1 MANLD
6 KKIQELEKALNE
18 ITPIFKEFSKG
29 VKSNGSK
36 GILIDTSQD
45 AMEDLYS
52 KLDELTSKIIGDTSG
67 TGTAGSYGANYNG
80 FRNTSEAFDS
90 LMGKAYGISDSFNY
104 MESQMRT
111 LNTTIGDVTSVL
123 NRAFD
128 AITGFTTS
136 LSNVSTITGS
146 ESSGKSQSVNPY
158 DGKLNAIIEE
168 IASFH
173 TDFNGNYAS
182 RNLSSTATA
191 SLVELQNLRT
201 EQELRDRKYKQEIR
215 KPKDERDNEFIK
227 KYEEERKREDQYNKE
242 YSRRRENDW
251 SWREFGKGAI
261 SLVEGVSKNFI
272 SNEPVT
278 ASKTADSMISGL
290 SKMLPGIAGQITGAV
305 LGVVKGLV
313 EMGTKRDRA
322 ASEYART
329 VGGGAEGRTNF
340 MLTVSDLMKKNE
352 YHFGDLALKFDDIYS
367 AMTETAEA
375 LGRVTDS
382 MNPED
387 VKSLVLLKK
396 FGIDANSINQFDTFG
411 YSPRRIEAEIANV
424 YKRAGAT
431 GLTYKNLSKAVVD
444 NLKLAQRY
452 TFKDGMTSLE
462 RMAERSVALKYN
474 MQQVATFADKV
485 STVEGAMKAAAN
497 LSVLGGQFALN
508 SDPLQLLY
516 ESLNDFES
524 LNERM
529 LDMFGNQAFFNT
541 RTGQMDLAPFQREQ
555 MKAAAEA
562 IGVSYD
568 EMLNMSFNR
577 GRENIVG
584 KQIDSQATVRLP
596 EDVKG
601 YIKHLATLDSK
612 GNASVMIGDI
622 EKRISELREGDFE
635 YLKRKSERKSKAENA
650 DLGTIYSETSNI
662 AEKLDNMLQWLQE
675 KLGTWMMK
683 IVSSWI
689 FGGGN
694 NQMKA
699 ELKLRDIEN
708 DEQRAMAMDFFQKH
722 RGTNAY
728 GNDVTFAERIRSAIS
743 SGEGNSFYKEI
754 KDAYEGRHH
763 DIGYTPSLDKKVPGY
778 SQFSGTQMD
787 SQLFGNFRQIIDRS
801 SPKRGVPA
809 EMDGSKIVVH
819 DGEVIVP
826 EWAVAGKEDMWRD
839 MVRNGYNPA
848 SETHQTKLQND
859 ALAKYQ
865 DAMRRD
871 LDASSRGMLQ
881 QVNGNL
887 QSLSATMNNMMA
899 STNLERVHQPMRV
912 APVASAP
919 ATLGPMRMGV
929 DFGNIPT
936 MNVRVEGYGNIGQ
949 ADIRKIA
956 MECAMQAI
964 NNAAPLIKKQL
975 GYSENLAGFDK
986 EKFAFRDSVV
996 SMYG

>member
-6 KKIQELEKALNE
+6 KKIQELEKALSE

-36 GILIDTSQD
+36 GILIDTSQE

-80 FRNTSEAFDS
+80 FGNASEAFDT
-90 LMGKAYGISDSFNY
+90 LRDKAYGISDSFNY

-111 LNTTIGDVTSVL
+111 LNTSIGEVASVL

-128 AITGFTTS
+128 AITGFTSSLTS
-136 LSNVSTITGS
+136 ATVPTSSEGGDKTGIL
-146 ESSGKSQSVNPY
+146 PY
-158 DGKLNAIIEE
+158 DKKFDEVIRAIEAFHISFDRNYIPKNISDEERGTREYIMSQKLQREKDDLRYREITEKKKSTWTAEERDFVKKYNEKKDNEEYNTRRKKKGETAMSIFEGVTDMGKLFA
-168 IASFH
+168 
-173 TDFNGNYAS
+173 
-182 RNLSSTATA
+182 
-191 SLVELQNLRT
+191 
-201 EQELRDRKYKQEIR
+201 
-215 KPKDERDNEFIK
+215 
-227 KYEEERKREDQYNKE
+227 
-242 YSRRRENDW
+242 
-251 SWREFGKGAI
+251 
-261 SLVEGVSKNFI
+261 
-272 SNEPVT
+272 SNESIT
-278 ASKTADSMISGL
+278 ASKTADTAISTL
-290 SKMLPGIAGQITGAV
+290 TKALPGVAGQITGAV
-305 LGVVKGLV
+305 LGIVKSLL

-387 VKSLVLLKK
+387 VKSLVFLKK
-396 FGIDANSINQFDTFG
+396 FGIDANSINQFDTLG

-452 TFKDGMTSLE
+452 TFKDGVTSLE

-577 GRENIVG
+577 GRENIIG
-584 KQIDSQATVRLP
+584 KQIDSQATIRLP

-635 YLKRKSERKSKAENA
+635 YLKRESERKSKAENA

-728 GNDVTFAERIRSAIS
+728 GNDVTFAERIRSAIAQ
-743 SGEGNSFYKEI
+743 GGGAFYDEI

-809 EMDGSKIVVH
+809 EMDGGKIVVH

-859 ALAKYQ
+859 ALAKYE

-871 LDASSRGMLQ
+871 LDATTRGMFQ
-881 QVNGNL
+881 QVNGSL
-887 QSLSATMNNMMA
+887 QNMSASMNSMVA

-919 ATLGPMRMGV
+919 TALGPMRMGV